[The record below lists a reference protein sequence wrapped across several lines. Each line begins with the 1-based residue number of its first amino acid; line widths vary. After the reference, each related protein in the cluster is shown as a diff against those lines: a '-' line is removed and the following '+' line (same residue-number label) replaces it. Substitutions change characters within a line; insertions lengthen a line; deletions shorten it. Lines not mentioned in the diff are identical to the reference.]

1 MNEDLFREFYSEVPP
16 ALASGKFARP
26 VEHVTR
32 GLDNVSFPRPS
43 LMTLRTERTL
53 F

>member
-32 GLDNVSFPRPS
+32 GLDNVSF
-43 LMTLRTERTL
+43 LCLD
-53 F
+53 